1 MQDIASGKFGGC
13 ALCLLAWCHDNC
25 NRRVQSNYCPSPNGT
40 KRNKADM
47 SSDTPTLSSYASG
60 TFQDTGITIKVGEPG
75 SSMTMTVTLEGGPTM
90 QPSTQP
96 SETPSLRPS
105 GAPSGVLS
113 ALPSADPSAS
123 PSLDPSIIPL
133 TKPSYQ
139 PSDIPSPFPS
149 ELPSLMPC
157 PTARW

>member
-25 NRRVQSNYCPSPNGT
+25 NRRLQSSPNGT

-47 SSDTPTLSSYASG
+47 SSDTPMLLSYTSG

-90 QPSTQP
+90 
-96 SETPSLRPS
+96 
-105 GAPSGVLS
+105 
-113 ALPSADPSAS
+113 
-123 PSLDPSIIPL
+123 
-133 TKPSYQ
+133 
-139 PSDIPSPFPS
+139 
-149 ELPSLMPC
+149 
-157 PTARW
+157 